1 VAIALVTTLP
11 TGRAQCLGQ
20 FGRMFLHVH
29 SYKSHRKL
37 RLGPLP
43 IGKGGQPDAMREGL
57 TQCSQPADPTDP
69 GDAADLGIPQGLEIR
84 LDVAVRLISAA
95 FRLRTLC
102 GAAQVAI
109 HLVSKSSRNSSST
122 LRGMVTIGA
131 RCVAI
136 LEGLA
141 M

>member
-1 VAIALVTTLP
+1 
-11 TGRAQCLGQ
+11 
-20 FGRMFLHVH
+20 MLHVPSH
-29 SYKSHRKL
+29 NSHRKL
-37 RLGPLP
+37 RLGTLP
-43 IGKGGQPDAMREGL
+43 VGKGGQPDAMHEGH

-95 FRLRTLC
+95 FRSRTLC

-109 HLVSKSSRNSSST
+109 HLVSKSSRNSPST
-122 LRGMVTIGA
+122 LRGMVTIGV

-136 LEGLA
+136 SEGLA